1 MTEQMSFTLDT
12 DSNPTL
18 RTIREDELS
27 SKVSALHSDS
37 VGYISNRFVTFNNCE
52 HSDGSKQSFSIIA
65 GHRVF
70 HGVPITSDYM
80 KWSVVPGFQFE
91 LVTVEG
97 YAQVFLVFS
106 GKNRKYHLLEKFNR
120 EELVGLMKHVDSS
133 GLTRRNQV
141 FRFCITDAFKTIE
154 FSDVLEHSTTP
165 QIHVGRFSKR
175 VPFRLTESLI
185 ALVEKAAVDSSYFL
199 ELQECGDVFRLVV
212 KYERLGGGF
221 TVCFIDPKSKP
232 GNFDISIEE

>member
-1 MTEQMSFTLDT
+1 MTDQMSLTLDT

-27 SKVSALHSDS
+27 SKVSVLRSDS
-37 VGYISNRFVTFNNCE
+37 VGYISNRFVTLDNCE
-52 HSDGSKQSFSIIA
+52 HSDGSKQSFSIVA

-70 HGVPITSDYM
+70 HGVPITRDYL
-80 KWSVVPGFQFE
+80 KWQVVPGFQFE
-91 LVTVEG
+91 LVTVDRYEE
-97 YAQVFLVFS
+97 VFLVFS
-106 GKNRKYHLLEKFNR
+106 GQNRKYHLLEKINL
-120 EELVGLMKHVDSS
+120 EELVDLMKHVDSL
-133 GLTRRNQV
+133 GLIRRNKV

-154 FSDVLEHSTTP
+154 FSNALEHSATQ
-165 QIHVGRFSKR
+165 QINVGRFSKR

-199 ELQECGDVFRLVV
+199 ELQECDDVFRLVV

-232 GNFDISIEE
+232 GSFDIQIED